1 MDDLNFK
8 ISSHLKSVIGRDLIT
23 DDFVAIFE
31 LVKNSFDANAS
42 EVDIYFDDDQI
53 TIVDNGKGMSEPDI
67 KDKWLFVA
75 YSAKSDGTED
85 APASDSDY
93 RENIQHRRYAGS
105 KGVGRFSCDRLGST
119 LFLQSRKANSV
130 VVQQLIVNWL
140 DFEDSPKENFIDIP
154 VKYGTAKD
162 FQSGISIKQPQ
173 HGTILSITN
182 LRSSWPRASIKELKT
197 SLAKLIN
204 PFGPNTEG
212 FTITVHAPAEQEHD
226 DEISKR
232 ENIAPNEIINGPVEN
247 FIFQTLQDKT
257 TWLRSWIDPDENR
270 FYTELIDRQKLI
282 YRISEEN
289 PYGELTDTSFEC
301 NIFYLNRAAK
311 LTFARNMGMSSV
323 RFGSIFLF
331 KNGFRSYPIGEENDD
346 TFGIDRR
353 KQQGYARYLGTRD
366 VLGRI
371 DVYGDEKKFK
381 ESSSRDKGLIESTAY
396 LQLTDSFWDKCF
408 LRLENYVVGVS
419 WRLKYDMDLEDASF
433 LSGDEARSKVIEVVA
448 KLANSPTVKVED
460 YSSDILTVIDSK
472 VKGFDKAIRS
482 LEDLAVKIGDN
493 DLANRA
499 KSAAH
504 NYEEMRRSEAEALT
518 FAENEQRARKAAEA
532 ASAQKEAELKIERQR
547 TLFLLSQGS
556 RDKDIL
562 ENLHHQVMIYAS
574 NAVHCIEKNLILIN
588 GGRQLTPEE
597 VKTQFEQLLLLN
609 QQVIAASR
617 FATTAN
623 FMLESSQIETDLG
636 SYIYEYITKV
646 CPIHED
652 NIDIRADN
660 RIKNFKLKFSPIEI
674 SIIIDNL
681 INNAYKAGAG
691 HITFSLSQEDIH
703 SVRIVVSDNGG
714 GIPAEVQPPERIFEK
729 GVTTTTGS
737 GLGLYHVRQLL
748 ESMQGSISLHSTSEF
763 GSEFLIR
770 IYK

>member
-1 MDDLNFK
+1 MEDLNFK

-42 EVDIYFDDDQI
+42 EVDIYFGDDQI
-53 TIVDNGKGMSEPDI
+53 TIVDNGKGMSESDI
-67 KDKWLFVA
+67 KNKWLFVA

-85 APASDSDY
+85 SPAADTDY

-105 KGVGRFSCDRLGST
+105 KGVGRFSCDRLGSK
-119 LFLQSRKANSV
+119 LFLQSRKSKTGD
-130 VVQQLIVNWL
+130 VQQLIVNWL
-140 DFEDSPKENFIDIP
+140 NFEESAKENFIDIP
-154 VKYGTAKD
+154 VQYGVAKS
-162 FQSGISIKQPQ
+162 FQSDSSIGHPN
-173 HGTILSITN
+173 HGTILEITD
-182 LRSSWPRASIKELKT
+182 LRSSWPRESIKELKA

-204 PFGPNTEG
+204 PFGATTEG
-212 FTITVHAPAEQEHD
+212 FTINIHAPAELER
-226 DEISKR
+226 DEELRKR
-232 ENIAPNEIINGPVEN
+232 EITTPNEIINGPVEN

-257 TWLRSWIDPDENR
+257 TWLRSWIAPDENR

-289 PYGELTDTSFEC
+289 PYPELTDTNFEC

-311 LTFARNMGMSSV
+311 LTFARNMGISSV
-323 RFGSIFLF
+323 KFGSIFLF

-381 ESSSRDKGLIESTAY
+381 ESSSRDKGLIESKAY
-396 LQLTDSFWDKCF
+396 LELVDSFWDRCF

-433 LSGDEARSKVIEVVA
+433 LTGDEARSKVIEVVA
-448 KLANSPTVKVED
+448 KLANTPTVKVES
-460 YSSDILTVIDSK
+460 YSEDILTVIDSK
-472 VKGFDKAIRS
+472 VKGFDKAIQS
-482 LEDLAVKIGDN
+482 LENLAIKIGN
-493 DLANRA
+493 TELANKA
-499 KSAAH
+499 KSAAQ
-504 NYEEMRRSEAEALT
+504 NYEEMRRAEAEALT
-518 FAENEQRARKAAEA
+518 FAENEQKARKAAEA
-532 ASAQKEAELKIERQR
+532 ASVQKDAELRIERQR
-547 TLFLLSQGS
+547 NLFLLSQGS

-588 GGRQLTPEE
+588 GGRTLTADE
-597 VKTQFEQLLLLN
+597 VKAEFEQLLLLN

-636 SYIYEYITKV
+636 GYIYEYITKV
-646 CPIHED
+646 CPIHEG
-652 NIDIRADN
+652 NIDIIADN
-660 RIKNFKLKFSPIEI
+660 RVKNFKLKFSPIEI
-674 SIIIDNL
+674 SIIVDNL

-691 HITFSLSQEDIH
+691 HITFSLSQEDVH
-703 SVRIVVSDNGG
+703 SIKILVNDNGG
-714 GIPAEVQPPERIFEK
+714 GVPSEIQPPERIFEK
-729 GVTTTTGS
+729 GVTTTSGS

-748 ESMQGSISLHSTSEF
+748 ESMQGSISLHDTNEY
-763 GSEFLIR
+763 GCEFLIR

>member
-1 MDDLNFK
+1 MNDLNFK
-8 ISSHLKSVIGRDLIT
+8 VSSHLKSVIGRDLIT

-31 LVKNSFDANAS
+31 LVKNSFDANAD
-42 EVDIYFDDDQI
+42 EVDIYFGGDQI
-53 TIVDNGKGMSEPDI
+53 VIADNGKGMSESDI

-85 APASDSDY
+85 SLSSDVDY

-105 KGVGRFSCDRLGST
+105 KGVGRFSCDRLGSS
-119 LFLQSRKANSV
+119 LFLQSRKADGQD
-130 VVQQLIVNWL
+130 VQQLIVNWL
-140 DFEDSPKENFIDIP
+140 DFEESSKENFIDIP
-154 VKYGTAKD
+154 VKHSVSREFKLCVPIG
-162 FQSGISIKQPQ
+162 QPK
-173 HGTILSITN
+173 HGTVLTITN
-182 LRSSWPRASIKELKT
+182 LRSSWPRDSIKDLKA

-204 PFGPNTEG
+204 PFGPATEG
-212 FTITVHAPAEQEHD
+212 FTINIHAPAELEK
-226 DEISKR
+226 DEDISKR
-232 ENIAPNEIINGPVEN
+232 ENVAPNEIINGPVEN

-257 TWLRSWIDPDENR
+257 TWLRSWIDPSENR

-289 PYGELTDTSFEC
+289 PYSELADTNFEC

-311 LTFARNMGMSSV
+311 LTFARSMGISSV
-323 RFGSIFLF
+323 KFGSIFLF

-381 ESSSRDKGLIESTAY
+381 ESSSRDKGLIESKAY
-396 LQLTDSFWDKCF
+396 LQLVESFWDRCF

-433 LSGDEARSKVIEVVA
+433 LTGDEARSKVIEVVA
-448 KLANSPTVKVED
+448 KLANTPSVKVES
-460 YSSDILTVIDSK
+460 YSDDILTVIDSK

-482 LEDLAVKIGDN
+482 LEDLALKIGNN

-499 KSAAH
+499 KSAAQ

-518 FAENEQRARKAAEA
+518 FAENEQKARKAAET
-532 ASAQKEAELKIERQR
+532 ASAQKDAELKIERQR
-547 TLFLLSQGS
+547 NLFLLSQGS

-588 GGRQLTPEE
+588 GGRQLTADE
-597 VKTQFEQLLLLN
+597 VRTEFEQLLLLN

-636 SYIYEYITKV
+636 VYIYEYITKV
-646 CPIHED
+646 CPIHEG
-652 NIDIRADN
+652 NIDIVADN
-660 RIKNFKLKFSPIEI
+660 KVKNFKLRFSPIEI
-674 SIIIDNL
+674 SIVVDNL

-691 HITFSLSQEDIH
+691 HITFSLFQEDTH
-703 SVRIVVSDNGG
+703 SIKILVRDNGG
-714 GIPAEVQPPERIFEK
+714 GVPDEIHPPERIFEK
-729 GVTTTTGS
+729 GVTTTSGS

-748 ESMQGSISLHSTSEF
+748 ESMQGSISLHRTDEY

>member
-1 MDDLNFK
+1 MDELNFK

-42 EVDIYFDDDQI
+42 EVDIYFGDDQI

-85 APASDSDY
+85 APSSDSDY

-105 KGVGRFSCDRLGST
+105 KGVGRFSCDRLGSN
-119 LFLQSRKANSV
+119 LFLQSRKANSIN
-130 VVQQLIVNWL
+130 VQQLIVNWL

-162 FQSGISIKQPQ
+162 FQSETPIKQLE

-212 FTITVHAPAEQEHD
+212 FTITIHAPAEQGHD
-226 DEISKR
+226 DEIRKR

-282 YRISEEN
+282 YRVSEEN

-381 ESSSRDKGLIESTAY
+381 ESSSRDKGLIASQAY
-396 LQLTDSFWDKCF
+396 LQLTESFWDKCF

-448 KLANSPTVKVED
+448 KLANSPSVKVES

-472 VKGFDKAIRS
+472 VKDFDKAIRS

-499 KSAAH
+499 KNAAH

-532 ASAQKEAELKIERQR
+532 ASALKEAELKIERQR

-588 GGRQLTPEE
+588 GGRQLTAEE

-623 FMLESSQIETDLG
+623 FMLESSKIETDLG

-691 HITFSLSQEDIH
+691 HIIFSLSQEDGH

-714 GIPAEVQPPERIFEK
+714 GIPTEVQPPERIFEK

-748 ESMQGSISLHSTSEF
+748 ESMQGNIFLHSTSEF

>member
-1 MDDLNFK
+1 MEDLNFK

-42 EVDIYFDDDQI
+42 EVDIYFGDDQI
-53 TIVDNGKGMSEPDI
+53 TIVDNGKGMSESDI
-67 KDKWLFVA
+67 KNKWLFVA

-85 APASDSDY
+85 SPAADTDY

-105 KGVGRFSCDRLGST
+105 KGVGRFSCDRLGSK
-119 LFLQSRKANSV
+119 LFLQSRKSKTGD
-130 VVQQLIVNWL
+130 VQQLIVNWL
-140 DFEDSPKENFIDIP
+140 NFEESAKENFIDIP
-154 VKYGTAKD
+154 VQYGVAKS
-162 FQSGISIKQPQ
+162 FQSDSSIDHPN
-173 HGTILSITN
+173 HGTILEITD
-182 LRSSWPRASIKELKT
+182 LRSSWPRESIKELKA

-204 PFGPNTEG
+204 PFGATTEG
-212 FTITVHAPAEQEHD
+212 FTINIHAPAELER
-226 DEISKR
+226 DEELRKR
-232 ENIAPNEIINGPVEN
+232 EITTPNEIINGPVEN

-257 TWLRSWIDPDENR
+257 TWLRSWIAPDENR

-289 PYGELTDTSFEC
+289 PYPELTDTNFEC

-311 LTFARNMGMSSV
+311 LTFARNMGISSV
-323 RFGSIFLF
+323 KFGSIFLF

-381 ESSSRDKGLIESTAY
+381 ESSSRDKGLIESKAY
-396 LQLTDSFWDKCF
+396 LELVDSFWDRCF

-433 LSGDEARSKVIEVVA
+433 LTGDEARSKVIEVVS
-448 KLANSPTVKVED
+448 KLANTPTVKVES
-460 YSSDILTVIDSK
+460 YSEDILTVIDNK
-472 VKGFDKAIRS
+472 VKGFDKAIQS
-482 LEDLAVKIGDN
+482 LENLAIKIGN
-493 DLANRA
+493 TELANKA
-499 KSAAH
+499 KSAAQ
-504 NYEEMRRSEAEALT
+504 NYEEMRRAEAEALT
-518 FAENEQRARKAAEA
+518 FAENEQKARKAAEA
-532 ASAQKEAELKIERQR
+532 ASVQKDAELRIERQR
-547 TLFLLSQGS
+547 NLFLLSQGS

-588 GGRQLTPEE
+588 GGRTLTADE
-597 VKTQFEQLLLLN
+597 VKAEFEQLLLLN

-636 SYIYEYITKV
+636 GYIYEYITKV
-646 CPIHED
+646 CPIHEG
-652 NIDIRADN
+652 NIDIIADN
-660 RIKNFKLKFSPIEI
+660 RVKNFKLKFSPIEI
-674 SIIIDNL
+674 SIIVDNL

-691 HITFSLSQEDIH
+691 HITFSLSQEDVH
-703 SVRIVVSDNGG
+703 SIKILVNDNGG
-714 GIPAEVQPPERIFEK
+714 GVPSEIQPPERIFEK
-729 GVTTTTGS
+729 GVTTTSGS

-748 ESMQGSISLHSTSEF
+748 ESMQGSISLHDTNEY
-763 GSEFLIR
+763 GCEFLIR

>member
-8 ISSHLKSVIGRDLIT
+8 VSSHLKSVIGRDLIT

-42 EVDIYFDDDQI
+42 EVDIYFCEDQI
-53 TIVDNGKGMSEPDI
+53 VIVDNGKGMSESDI

-85 APASDSDY
+85 GQPSDVDY

-119 LFLQSRKANSV
+119 LFLQSRKVNSNEI
-130 VVQQLIVNWL
+130 QQLVVNWL
-140 DFEDSPKENFIDIP
+140 DFEESAKENFIDIP
-154 VKYGTAKD
+154 VKHGVSDKFESDA
-162 FQSGISIKQPQ
+162 SIKQPA
-173 HGTILSITN
+173 HGTMLSVTN
-182 LRSSWPRASIKELKT
+182 LRSSWPRDAIKNLKA

-204 PFGPNTEG
+204 PFGAATEG
-212 FTITVHAPAEQEHD
+212 FTINIHASAELEKD
-226 DEISKR
+226 KDLKRR

-247 FIFQTLQDKT
+247 FIFQSLQDKT
-257 TWLRSWIDPDENR
+257 TWLRSWIDPNDNR

-282 YRISEEN
+282 YRVSEEN
-289 PYGELTDTSFEC
+289 PYGELSDTDFEC

-311 LTFARNMGMSSV
+311 LTFARSMGISSV

-381 ESSSRDKGLIESTAY
+381 ESSSRDKGLIESKAY
-396 LQLTDSFWDKCF
+396 LQLVESFWDRCF

-448 KLANSPTVKVED
+448 KLVNNPSVKVES
-460 YSSDILTVIDSK
+460 YSSDILTVMDNK

-482 LEDLAVKIGDN
+482 LEDLALKIGN
-493 DLANRA
+493 SDLANKA
-499 KSAAH
+499 KSAAQ

-518 FAENEQRARKAAEA
+518 FAENEQKARKAAEA
-532 ASAQKEAELKIERQR
+532 ASTQKETELKIERQR
-547 TLFLLSQGS
+547 NLFLLSQGS

-588 GGRQLTPEE
+588 GGRQLSHEE
-597 VKTQFEQLLLLN
+597 VKTEFEQLLLLN

-623 FMLESSQIETDLG
+623 FMLESSKIETDLG
-636 SYIYEYITKV
+636 GYIYEYITKV
-646 CPIHED
+646 CPIHEG
-652 NIDIRADN
+652 NIDIVADN
-660 RIKNFKLKFSPIEI
+660 NIKNFKLKFSPIEI

-691 HITFSLSQEDIH
+691 LITFSLFQEDAH
-703 SVRIVVSDNGG
+703 SIRILVKDNGG
-714 GIPAEVQPPERIFEK
+714 GVPSEIHPQERIFEK
-729 GVTTTTGS
+729 GITTTSGS

-748 ESMQGSISLHSTSEF
+748 ESMQGNISLHGTDEY
-763 GSEFLIR
+763 GSEFIIR

>member
-1 MDDLNFK
+1 MEDLNFK

-42 EVDIYFDDDQI
+42 KVDIYFGDDQI
-53 TIVDNGKGMSEPDI
+53 TIVDNGKGMSESDI
-67 KDKWLFVA
+67 KNKWLFVA

-85 APASDSDY
+85 SPAADTDY

-105 KGVGRFSCDRLGST
+105 KGVGRFSCDRLGSK
-119 LFLQSRKANSV
+119 LFLQSRKSKTED
-130 VVQQLIVNWL
+130 VQQLIVNWL
-140 DFEDSPKENFIDIP
+140 NFEESAKENFIDIP
-154 VKYGTAKD
+154 VQYGVAKS
-162 FQSGISIKQPQ
+162 FQSDSSIDHPN
-173 HGTILSITN
+173 HGTILEITD
-182 LRSSWPRASIKELKT
+182 LRSSWPRESIKELKA

-204 PFGPNTEG
+204 PFGATTEG
-212 FTITVHAPAEQEHD
+212 FTINIHAPAELER
-226 DEISKR
+226 DEELRKR
-232 ENIAPNEIINGPVEN
+232 EITTPNEIINGPVEN

-257 TWLRSWIDPDENR
+257 TWLRSWIAPDENR

-289 PYGELTDTSFEC
+289 PYPELTDTNFEC

-311 LTFARNMGMSSV
+311 LTFARNMGISSV
-323 RFGSIFLF
+323 KFGSIFLF

-381 ESSSRDKGLIESTAY
+381 ESSSRDKGLIESKAY
-396 LQLTDSFWDKCF
+396 LELVDSFWDRCF

-433 LSGDEARSKVIEVVA
+433 LTGDEARSKVIEVVA
-448 KLANSPTVKVED
+448 KLANTPTVKVES
-460 YSSDILTVIDSK
+460 YSEDILTVIDNK
-472 VKGFDKAIRS
+472 VKGFDKAIQS
-482 LEDLAVKIGDN
+482 LENLAIKIGN
-493 DLANRA
+493 TELANKA
-499 KSAAH
+499 KSAAQ
-504 NYEEMRRSEAEALT
+504 NYEEMRRAEAEALT
-518 FAENEQRARKAAEA
+518 FAENEQKARKAAEA
-532 ASAQKEAELKIERQR
+532 ASVQKDAELRIERQR
-547 TLFLLSQGS
+547 NLFLLSQGS

-588 GGRQLTPEE
+588 GGRTLTADE
-597 VKTQFEQLLLLN
+597 VKAEFEQLLLLN

-636 SYIYEYITKV
+636 GYIYEYITKV
-646 CPIHED
+646 CPIHEG
-652 NIDIRADN
+652 NIDIIADN
-660 RIKNFKLKFSPIEI
+660 RVKNFKLKFSPIEI
-674 SIIIDNL
+674 SIIVDNL

-691 HITFSLSQEDIH
+691 HITFSLSQEDVH
-703 SVRIVVSDNGG
+703 SIKILVNDNGG
-714 GIPAEVQPPERIFEK
+714 GVPSEIQPPERIFEK
-729 GVTTTTGS
+729 GVTTTSGS

-748 ESMQGSISLHSTSEF
+748 ESMQGSISLHDTNEY

>member
-1 MDDLNFK
+1 MEDLNFK

-42 EVDIYFDDDQI
+42 EVDIYFGDDQI
-53 TIVDNGKGMSEPDI
+53 TIVDNGKGMSESDI
-67 KDKWLFVA
+67 KNKWLFVA

-85 APASDSDY
+85 SPAADTDY

-105 KGVGRFSCDRLGST
+105 KGVGRFSCDRLGSK
-119 LFLQSRKANSV
+119 LFLQSRKSKTGD
-130 VVQQLIVNWL
+130 VQQLIVNWL
-140 DFEDSPKENFIDIP
+140 NFEESAKENFIDIP
-154 VKYGTAKD
+154 VQHGVAKS
-162 FQSGISIKQPQ
+162 FQSDASIDHPN
-173 HGTILSITN
+173 HGTILEITD
-182 LRSSWPRASIKELKT
+182 LRSSWPRESIKELKA

-204 PFGPNTEG
+204 PFGATTEG
-212 FTITVHAPAEQEHD
+212 FTINIHAPAELER
-226 DEISKR
+226 DEELRKR
-232 ENIAPNEIINGPVEN
+232 EITTPNEIINGPVEN

-257 TWLRSWIDPDENR
+257 TWLRSWIAPDENR

-289 PYGELTDTSFEC
+289 PYTELTDTNFEC

-311 LTFARNMGMSSV
+311 LTFAKNMGISSV
-323 RFGSIFLF
+323 KFGSIFLF

-381 ESSSRDKGLIESTAY
+381 ESSSRDKGLIESKAY
-396 LQLTDSFWDKCF
+396 LELVDSFWDRCF

-433 LSGDEARSKVIEVVA
+433 LTGDEARSKVIEVVA
-448 KLANSPTVKVED
+448 KLANTPTVKVES
-460 YSSDILTVIDSK
+460 YSEDILTVIDNK
-472 VKGFDKAIRS
+472 VKGFDKAIQS
-482 LEDLAVKIGDN
+482 LENLAIKIGN
-493 DLANRA
+493 TELANKA
-499 KSAAH
+499 KSAAQ
-504 NYEEMRRSEAEALT
+504 NYEEMRRAEAEALT
-518 FAENEQRARKAAEA
+518 FAENEQKARKAAEA
-532 ASAQKEAELKIERQR
+532 ASVQKDAELRIERQR
-547 TLFLLSQGS
+547 NLFLLSQGS

-588 GGRQLTPEE
+588 GGRTLTADE
-597 VKTQFEQLLLLN
+597 VKAEFEQLLLLN

-636 SYIYEYITKV
+636 GYIYEYITKV
-646 CPIHED
+646 CPIHEG
-652 NIDIRADN
+652 NIDIIADN
-660 RIKNFKLKFSPIEI
+660 RVKNFKLKFSPIEI
-674 SIIIDNL
+674 SIIVDNL

-691 HITFSLSQEDIH
+691 HITFSLSQEDVH
-703 SVRIVVSDNGG
+703 SIKILVNDNGG
-714 GIPAEVQPPERIFEK
+714 GVPSEIQPPERIFEK
-729 GVTTTTGS
+729 GVTTTSGS

-748 ESMQGSISLHSTSEF
+748 ESMQGSISLHDTNEY